1 MNAPPAGPTLFE
13 KIAKVCHEA
22 HRAWGEVNGDK
33 SNVAWEAASEPERSF
48 TLDSVKQ
55 VLAGAEAPQVHESW
69 RSLKLANGWTY
80 GPTKDPV
87 AKTNPHLVPFDL
99 LPDLKKR
106 DNDLLVAV
114 AKTLGCGTERWAV
127 KTLTDSAAS
136 EVNLT
141 PQAATVAELIALARP
156 GGLTAALTSRIAE
169 EFNTYQV
176 TGTITLAKLESD
188 SDVHMVLTDDSSN
201 TMIIEAVCPTCAEN
215 SVVGTQISA
224 VSQTVQALFP
234 TAAAGGIEHV
244 SVPATATGVAFF
256 DHQHGQDGVAPN
268 AIELHPVLSLKPTA
282 PAPAMRRSS
291 SRRRR
296 RVSVATESD

>member
-1 MNAPPAGPTLFE
+1 MNAPPAAPTLFE

-22 HRAWGEVNGDK
+22 HRAWSEANGDQ
-33 SNVAWEAASEPERSF
+33 SNVAWEAADEPERSF
-48 TLDSVKQ
+48 AIDAVKQ

-87 AKTNPHLVPFDL
+87 AKTTPHLVPFDL

-114 AKTLGCGTERWAV
+114 ARTLGCGTERWDV

-136 EVNLT
+136 QVNLT
-141 PQAATVAELIALARP
+141 PQASTVADLIALARP
-156 GGLTAALTSRIAE
+156 GGLTAALTSRMPE

-188 SDVHMVLTDDSSN
+188 SDVHMVLTDGASN
-201 TMIIEAVCPTCAEN
+201 TMIVEAVCPTCAQN
-215 SVVGTQISA
+215 SVVATQIAA
-224 VSQTVQALFP
+224 VRDTVQAQFP
-234 TAAAGGIEHV
+234 TATAGGIEHV
-244 SVPATATGVAFF
+244 SVPATVTGVAFF

-268 AIELHPVLSLKPTA
+268 AIELHPVLSLRPSALA
-282 PAPAMRRSS
+282 PA
-291 SRRRR
+291 
-296 RVSVATESD
+296 